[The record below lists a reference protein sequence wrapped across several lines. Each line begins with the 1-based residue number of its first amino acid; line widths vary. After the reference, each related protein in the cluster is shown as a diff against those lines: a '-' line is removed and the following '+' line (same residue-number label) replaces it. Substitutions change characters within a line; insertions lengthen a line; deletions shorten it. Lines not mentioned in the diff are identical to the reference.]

1 MKIKCL
7 IIVLIILSSN
17 FLFAQNLSFG
27 LRDGASWSSI
37 TGRFDFKNFENTDI
51 EKSLGHSFGLIINYQ
66 LSKYFILQTEF
77 NYEMKGFDFGESL
90 LGGALE
96 GNYSMS
102 YLTIPIIAHFE
113 IGKNVKYY
121 GYAGVYFGFLI
132 KAENYTS
139 LSSTSSSNLIVYD
152 LSYDPTNIFNK
163 SEFGGLV
170 GLGIKFP
177 LCEKVC
183 LFIDTRYN
191 FGLTKAAKN
200 TDFDYESNYWSA
212 ETPDNFQNVY
222 NRSLSI
228 SLGILYKLNKKKSH
242 TESNNK

>member
-1 MKIKCL
+1 MKIRKVNL
-7 IIVLIILSSN
+7 FLLIVLLPLVLSSQQ
-17 FLFAQNLSFG
+17 FSVGVKDG
-27 LRDGASWSSI
+27 LTISGI
-37 TGRFDFKNFENTDI
+37 KGRYDFKNFEKTNI

-66 LSKYFILQTEF
+66 LSKYIILQTEF
-77 NYEMKGFDFGESL
+77 NYEMKGFDFGQSL
-90 LGGALE
+90 IGAGLQ

-121 GYAGVYFGFLI
+121 GYTGVYFGFLI

-139 LSSTSSSNLIVYD
+139 FSTLSSSTIIVYD
-152 LSYDPTNIFNK
+152 LSYDPTNVFNK
-163 SEFGGLV
+163 NEIGGLV

-177 LCEKVC
+177 LCEKVYF
-183 LFIDTRYN
+183 FIDTRYN

-200 TDFDYESNYWSA
+200 TDFDYESNHWYPDS
-212 ETPDNFQNVY
+212 PDNFQNVY

-228 SLGILYKLNKKKSH
+228 SLGILFKLKNKD
-242 TESNNK
+242 

>member
-1 MKIKCL
+1 M
-7 IIVLIILSSN
+7 
-17 FLFAQNLSFG
+17 
-27 LRDGASWSSI
+27 RDGVSWSSI
-37 TGRFDFKNFENTDI
+37 TGRYDFKNFEKTNI

-66 LSKYFILQTEF
+66 LSKYIILQTEF
-77 NYEMKGFDFGESL
+77 NYEMKGFDFGQSL
-90 LGGALE
+90 MGGGLE

-121 GYAGVYFGFLI
+121 GYTGVYFGFLI

-139 LSSTSSSNLIVYD
+139 LTSLTTPGLVVYD
-152 LSYDPTNIFNK
+152 LSYDPTNVFNK
-163 SEFGGLV
+163 NEFGGLV

-177 LCEKVC
+177 LCEKVYF
-183 LFIDTRYN
+183 FIDTRYN

-200 TDFDYESNYWSA
+200 TDFDYESNHWYADS
-212 ETPDNFQNVY
+212 PDNFQNVY

-228 SLGILYKLNKKKSH
+228 SLGILFKLNKKKSH